1 MTIEDLH
8 LKGDVTD
15 QRNLNTCALF
25 ECLKEHIKFVPLIH
39 LCSSGNKGIGIQM
52 ELTRKL

>member
-1 MTIEDLH
+1 MVRMTIEDLH

-25 ECLKEHIKFVPLIH
+25 ECLKEHIKFVPL
-39 LCSSGNKGIGIQM
+39 
-52 ELTRKL
+52 